1 MADIQRL
8 YQALDN
14 ARAAGDTDAA
24 NRLGAAIRRQL
35 GRSPATEQG
44 QREIDSLSIPD
55 SEYQAMKSPAPI
67 DQSLIGGGIRE
78 FSKQAT
84 LGYGDDISAG
94 LAALLGYGGSG
105 GFGDRF
111 QTNLEYLDRAG
122 NEFADQHPYIATGAG
137 VAGGVAPALA
147 GVGLAAR
154 GGSLASKALIGSG
167 VGGAE
172 AFVYGTGDSTGDTG
186 ERVANGVDSIPLG
199 AGIGAAA
206 PFVGSAARRVGAAV
220 AAPVMS
226 FFGRG
231 SGPRAER
238 YVGNTI
244 EKSGKSLD
252 EINREIAD
260 AITEGQ
266 PDFVLADALGRRGQ
280 RALSGVARLPG
291 GHQNGIADFLDTRQ
305 AGQGERMA
313 GFVRDG
319 FGMRPGGLPD
329 MGASGANSS
338 LPGVNAYQQAG
349 REGISSASQAEEVLS
364 GYRRDISGL
373 NYTSARNDAG
383 PVDVRG
389 ILGLIDSRIGGMDGS
404 NITGDGID
412 SVFLKFRNR
421 LAADPPP
428 NGEASRE
435 LSDFSRVL
443 GVKQDI
449 SDARK
454 VATRKGEHN
463 KARELMALERS
474 LDAELEASS
483 AGYRRANDEHRN
495 ISGIID
501 ALSEGAEMFRPGS
514 RAADNAKRFDAM
526 ESGQQSAARIGYGD
540 KALARIEGAAEG
552 ADKSRPFT
560 SAKSQ
565 EDINTL
571 ATDPG
576 LLGRRVQRE
585 RDMFET
591 RRQALGGSMTAD
603 NLADVSDAKG
613 GSVAGL
619 VTDAATTGGAV
630 TVARNIAHGIAS
642 AGKGINEETAQA
654 IADALLSQN
663 PNGAIQ
669 RAVERTMKD
678 GQMADLIAA
687 IIREQGV
694 RAGPP

>member
-389 ILGLIDSRIGGMDGS
+389 TLGLIDSRIGEWTAPISRATVSTAFFSNSETGS
-404 NITGDGID
+404 QPIRHQTGRRHVSFRI
-412 SVFLKFRNR
+412 SVASWVSNR
-421 LAADPPP
+421 TFQTPGRLRHEK
-428 NGEASRE
+428 GSTTR
-435 LSDFSRVL
+435 RVSL
-443 GVKQDI
+443 WRLRGLL
-449 SDARK
+449 
-454 VATRKGEHN
+454 T
-463 KARELMALERS
+463 RS
-474 LDAELEASS
+474 LK
-483 AGYRRANDEHRN
+483 
-495 ISGIID
+495 
-501 ALSEGAEMFRPGS
+501 RP
-514 RAADNAKRFDAM
+514 A
-526 ESGQQSAARIGYGD
+526 
-540 KALARIEGAAEG
+540 
-552 ADKSRPFT
+552 P
-560 SAKSQ
+560 
-565 EDINTL
+565 DI
-571 ATDPG
+571 
-576 LLGRRVQRE
+576 
-585 RDMFET
+585 
-591 RRQALGGSMTAD
+591 
-603 NLADVSDAKG
+603 
-613 GSVAGL
+613 
-619 VTDAATTGGAV
+619 AV
-630 TVARNIAHGIAS
+630 
-642 AGKGINEETAQA
+642 
-654 IADALLSQN
+654 
-663 PNGAIQ
+663 
-669 RAVERTMKD
+669 RTMSTVIYPVSLTLFPKGPRCSAPAHAQRTMRKD
-678 GQMADLIAA
+678 FTRWSQDSN
-687 IIREQGV
+687 
-694 RAGPP
+694 PPHE